1 MKRIARWCVALV
13 VGALAGCQ
21 TAPDVAAT
29 RAATGTGAAALVV
42 GDTAGHESCAHA
54 RGTPGGEERCGG
66 SSGGAAHEGCG
77 ACGGEPGA
85 APARDEVRT
94 VADPATGELV
104 TLVGANVGAAEVVKT
119 ADLLASPRDYV
130 GKRVRLE
137 GNVSA
142 MCEHRRAW
150 FTVQAD
156 DRSGRAVRV
165 VAAPAFLVPAGSVG
179 KRVRT
184 EGVVEL
190 AAQQAGS
197 RGGTEDGNRVL
208 LRATG
213 AELR

>member
-1 MKRIARWCVALV
+1 MKRIGRLCAALV
-13 VGALAGCQ
+13 TLALAGCQ
-21 TAPDVAAT
+21 AAPDAAV
-29 RAATGTGAAALVV
+29 RKGAPGTGAAALVV
-42 GDTAGHESCAHA
+42 GDEAAHEGCAHA
-54 RGTPGGEERCGG
+54 RGAPGGDERCGS
-66 SSGGAAHEGCG
+66 SSGGPAHEGCG
-77 ACGGEPGA
+77 ACGGQPGA

-94 VADPATGELV
+94 VADPGTGEAV
-104 TLVGANVGAAEVVKT
+104 TLVGAKVGGAEVVKT

-130 GKRVRLE
+130 GKLVRLE

-150 FTVQAD
+150 FAVQAD

-190 AAQQAGS
+190 GAQQSGS